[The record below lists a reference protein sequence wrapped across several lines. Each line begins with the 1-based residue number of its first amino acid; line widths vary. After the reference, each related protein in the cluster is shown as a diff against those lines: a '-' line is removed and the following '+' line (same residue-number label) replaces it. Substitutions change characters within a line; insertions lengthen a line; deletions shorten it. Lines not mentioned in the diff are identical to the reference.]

1 MLLRAREKRG
11 GLCSGRS
18 TATARWRRRGCFWTR
33 RHAWHGRGLQRE
45 ATGRGG
51 GAARRVG
58 ASATEKGGREASPR
72 RRRRCRR
79 WAAARTE
86 QGVEVEEKGDFAISK
101 NSRDYSV
108 NQR

>member
-45 ATGRGG
+45 ATGGGG

-58 ASATEKGGREASPR
+58 ASATEKGGREAFSR
-72 RRRRCRR
+72 F
-79 WAAARTE
+79 
-86 QGVEVEEKGDFAISK
+86 QGVEVEEKGDFEISK
-101 NSRDYSV
+101 NFRDYSV
-108 NQR
+108 N